1 MTRNISGMTK
11 PLPLLLTFAMAF
23 VLICICSNQTMA
35 QANSTTTN
43 SEMPFTATLTDC
55 NGQPVVIAGTMH
67 MVTHFTTTPSGG
79 THTHIHTNY
88 QDVSGTSGTITYRA
102 VSSNHHS
109 FNSNG
114 SQSEFTTIETVKLIS
129 QGPTDNLTIRVTM
142 HTTINANGQAT
153 ASFTTFEVVCN
164 G

>member
-1 MTRNISGMTK
+1 MTRNILGTRK
-11 PLPLLLTFAMAF
+11 PLPLLLTFALAL
-23 VLICICSNQTMA
+23 VLIVICSNQTMA
-35 QANSTTTN
+35 QATSTTTN
-43 SEMPFTATLTDC
+43 TEMPFTATLTDC
-55 NGQPVVIAGTMH
+55 NGQPVVISGTMH
-67 MVTHFTTTPSGG
+67 MVMHFTTDSGGG
-79 THTHIHTNY
+79 THAHIHTNY

-114 SQSEFTTIETVKLIS
+114 AQSEFTTIEDVKLIS

-142 HTTINANGQAT
+142 HTTINANGQVT
-153 ASFTTFEVVCN
+153 ASFTNFEVTCN